1 MGAFEA
7 ISVSQTL
14 DKTYYKSVLHD
25 CWALKI
31 SMNEINVSLHT
42 MNNKKSDRRNRLEI
56 I

>member
-31 SMNEINVSLHT
+31 SMNEI
-42 MNNKKSDRRNRLEI
+42 KSIVAYYEQREI
-56 I
+56 R